1 MGLSRATVLE
11 TIIQIQTLAHE
22 FIENQRRY
30 GSLIP
35 DDPDTNPALEISSEL
50 RHACDHAESRLLKVG
65 SHRTPSSLRFIKRLK
80 WAVCDKDKFGAFVNR
95 FVELND
101 ALVDL
106 VDSEARSAIRQSTR
120 ETNIGMLHIHNR
132 VDELVDLIKA
142 LAPETNPVSTGQPQ
156 ILPSVSGLSSLQ
168 GKHDL
173 ASLAYTKAVKTAL
186 DGEVH
191 FNAEH
196 RPHTGV
202 EILDFKLQRSSIEII
217 PTEHATCERSDALYH
232 TPGERSRR
240 VWVEWREY
248 DVTAHQEILQNQ
260 RDDSLDGS
268 PSNTPTRIDKLVA
281 MLNDPHKPPSLRA
294 PRCLGYF
301 DNSTNDRLPGASL
314 GFVLSI
320 PTQTAT
326 SPLSLRQLI
335 HLRTKPSLTDRIA
348 LAKAI
353 ANCLMSLHSVNWL
366 HKGLRSHNIVLFPD
380 STTDD
385 VDYASPTLSGFGYSR
400 PAYRDDMTET
410 PSRDPT
416 HDMYRH
422 PSVHG
427 MGPYESRQGFKRT
440 CDIYALGVMLVEIAH
455 WECVEQILGIE
466 NPAAAGRKVL
476 SGIRQRLVGEEQ
488 YMDAVGANAG
498 QLFRGATVSCL
509 MGADALGVAD
519 GDDEMDAH
527 VAAKLST
534 NFSQKVLWPLDRIN
548 T

>member
-1 MGLSRATVLE
+1 MGVSRATVLE
-11 TIIQIQTLAHE
+11 TIIQIQALAHE
-22 FIENQRRY
+22 FIEHQRRY

-35 DDPDTNPALEISSEL
+35 DELDINSALEVCSEL
-50 RHACDHAESRLLKVG
+50 PHAYGHTESRLLKVG
-65 SHRTPSSLRFIKRLK
+65 SHTRPSSLRLIKRLK
-80 WAVCDKDKFGAFVNR
+80 WAVCDKDKFEAFVNR

-132 VDELVDLIKA
+132 VDELVDLVKA
-142 LAPETNPVSTGQPQ
+142 LAPEISTVSTGLHQ
-156 ILPSVSGLSSLQ
+156 ILPNVSGLPSLQ
-168 GKHDL
+168 EKHEL
-173 ASLAYTKAVKTAL
+173 ASLAYTKAIKTAL
-186 DGEVH
+186 GGDVQ
-191 FNAEH
+191 FNAEL
-196 RPHTGV
+196 RPHSGI
-202 EILDFKLQRSSIEII
+202 EILYLKLQRSNIEIL
-217 PTEHATCERSDALYH
+217 PTVHATCDRSDALYH
-232 TPGERSRR
+232 TPGEQSRR

-248 DVTAHQEILQNQ
+248 DVTAHQEILQNR
-260 RDDSLDGS
+260 RDHSLDGS

-301 DNSTNDRLPGASL
+301 DNSTDDRLPGASL

-320 PTQTAT
+320 PTQTPT
-326 SPLSLRQLI
+326 SPLSMRQLI
-335 HLRTKPSLTDRIA
+335 QLRTKPSLTERIA

-366 HKGLRSHNIVLFPD
+366 HKGLRSHNIVFFPD
-380 STTDD
+380 GTTDD
-385 VDYASPTLSGFGYSR
+385 IDYASPTLSGFGYSR
-400 PAYRDDMTET
+400 PAYRADMTEM
-410 PSRDPT
+410 PSRDST

-422 PSVHG
+422 PTVHG

-440 CDIYALGVMLVEIAH
+440 CDIYALGVVLVEIAH
-455 WECVEQILGIE
+455 WECIEQILGID
-466 NPAAAGRKVL
+466 NPAAAGRAVL
-476 SGIRQRLVGEEQ
+476 SSIRQRLVGEEQ

-498 QLFRGATVSCL
+498 KLFRNATASCL

-519 GDDEMDAH
+519 RDDEMDAH